1 MESPQ
6 RILRLPVWE
15 GVLFSPA
22 ASGFRTTDDGVLT
35 PQKLKVALSSS
46 ILAKYFSIHAQEGAV
61 VGGVGIEPTE
71 PKHLIYGQV
80 RYRLRGIHPRVRY
93 CGHLGVEK
101 GFKQV

>member
-22 ASGFRTTDDGVLT
+22 ASGFRTTDDGVFP
-35 PQKLKVALSSS
+35 PQKLKVPLSSS

-61 VGGVGIEPTE
+61 VGGVGVEPTE
-71 PKHLIYGQV
+71 PKHLIYNQV
-80 RYRLRGIHPRVRY
+80 CYLLRNIHPRVRY
-93 CGHLGVEK
+93 CGHLVFKK
-101 GFKQV
+101 GI